1 MARQNVLEGV
11 FAINKPL
18 GMSSAQV
25 IRDCQTYFNPSSF
38 FRPMIQQEA
47 DRRARESNTQYR
59 RRSKA
64 KRDSRVKMGHGGTLD
79 PLATGVLILGLGQG
93 TKELNKFLTCTKTYE
108 TVVLFGASTDTY
120 DRVGRILTKR
130 PYDEITRDK
139 VESALDDFRGT
150 FRQMPPLYSALKM
163 NGKPLYEYARE
174 GLSIPREIE
183 TREVEVSEL
192 ELVEWYEPGEHNH
205 RWPEEEAG
213 MAEQSLAERVWR
225 MEKEQATGKKL
236 SPAEEK
242 SDIEALAAHEDF
254 KRRAEEKQD
263 ELVFDKPGK
272 RRRGVNGVA
281 PNGKKRRLSED
292 HLMMSGALG
301 ELPSSPYHKN
311 NSGSAE
317 AAETVESSDGK
328 NDSIVG
334 VKANGT
340 AGRELKM
347 QVTGGRGANLI
358 ATTPSTEN
366 SPPPWEGKGP
376 PAARIRLTVSS
387 GFYVRSFCHDLG
399 AKLSSAA
406 MMAELAR
413 TRQSDFRV
421 GSANMLEYEDIAK
434 GEAVW
439 APKVARLL
447 RLWKDGEVAKGA
459 DENGDEGVKTAA
471 EVESGSGKDE
481 AEEEANEKAEEKA
494 EAELKEPAEEAAAA
508 ENDIEVETKSAAV
521 TEEDEWNGIEE
532 EPAKGEPVST
542 TA

>member
-1 MARQNVLEGV
+1 
-11 FAINKPL
+11 
-18 GMSSAQV
+18 
-25 IRDCQTYFNPSSF
+25 
-38 FRPMIQQEA
+38 MIQQEA
-47 DRRARESNTQYR
+47 DRRARESNTQFR

-192 ELVEWYEPGEHNH
+192 ELVEWYEPGKHNH
-205 RWPEEEAG
+205 RWPDEEAG

-225 MEKEQATGKKL
+225 MEKEQASGKKL

-272 RRRGVNGVA
+272 RRRGVNGVV
-281 PNGKKRRLSED
+281 PNGKKRRLSGD

-311 NSGSAE
+311 NNSGAE
-317 AAETVESSDGK
+317 AAETIESS
-328 NDSIVG
+328 NDKTDSVVG

-347 QVTGGRGANLI
+347 QTTGGRGANLI
-358 ATTPSTEN
+358 ATTSSTEN
-366 SPPPWEGKGP
+366 TPPPWEGKGP

-399 AKLSSAA
+399 TKLSSAA

-421 GSANMLEYEDIAK
+421 GSANVLEYEDIAK

-471 EVESGSGKDE
+471 ELEIGSWNDE
-481 AEEEANEKAEEKA
+481 AKEEANEKTEETAKA
-494 EAELKEPAEEAAAA
+494 ESKEPAGSSAA
-508 ENDIEVETKSAAV
+508 EKDVGVETKSAAV
-521 TEEDEWNGIEE
+521 AEEDEWNGIEE
-532 EPAKGEPVST
+532 EPAKREPVST
-542 TA
+542 TL